1 MIVTLTAEELA
12 ICQHIGNMRSI
23 IAKNAGVKDAKIGDK
38 KGMQYDVIGMIAEY
52 AFSKHF
58 NTFPNFG
65 LSPKSGTCDGLIK
78 GYRYDIKA
86 TTYPNGKL
94 LATLKVNPDVDMYVL
109 AIVSD
114 NQVDIKGFALKE
126 DLIQEANIK
135 DLGHGKGYC
144 LEQSKLRQF
153 K

>member
-1 MIVTLTAEELA
+1 MIVTLTADELA
-12 ICQHIGNMRSI
+12 ICQHIGNMRSLM
-23 IAKNAGVKDAKIGDK
+23 ARHAGVKDAKIGDK
-38 KGMQYDVIGMIAEY
+38 KGMQYDVVGMIAEY

-58 NTFPNFG
+58 NTFPDLG
-65 LSPKSGTCDGLIK
+65 LSPRSGSCDGLIK
-78 GYRYDIKA
+78 GFRYDIKA
-86 TTYPNGKL
+86 TTYENGKL

-114 NQVDIKGFALKE
+114 NQVDIKGYALKK
-126 DLIQEANIK
+126 DFIQDVNIK